1 MCAEAARIAGGD
13 HAGLTIGYL
22 RCYAGNEFR
31 RALEAFS
38 AKRPDVSVTVEYGN
52 HEELYAMLRTG
63 QADMVLNDQRRAF
76 SDEYVNLL
84 LTVCRSFVEV
94 SANSPLAQLERISPQ
109 ELKNFPCILVA
120 SPAQRETE
128 QEYYRQV
135 VGFQGE
141 FLYAENLE
149 EARLMVIGCK
159 GFMLVEGADAPP
171 ATGASIARVPLARGE
186 EPILR
191 RYCAFWQKRNANP
204 FVAEFAGLLK
214 AQFQDGKQQAAND
227 ARSEDGSC

>member
-120 SPAQRETE
+120 SPAQREME

-149 EARLMVIGCK
+149 EARLMVIGRK
-159 GFMLVEGADAPP
+159 GFMPVEGADAPP

-214 AQFQDGKQQAAND
+214 GAVSGWKTAG
-227 ARSEDGSC
+227 RERCMK

>member
-1 MCAEAARIAGGD
+1 MA
-13 HAGLTIGYL
+13 
-22 RCYAGNEFR
+22 
-31 RALEAFS
+31 
-38 AKRPDVSVTVEYGN
+38 
-52 HEELYAMLRTG
+52 
-63 QADMVLNDQRRAF
+63 LNDQRRAF

-120 SPAQRETE
+120 STAQREME

-149 EARLMVIGCK
+149 EARLMVIGRK

-171 ATGASIARVPLARGE
+171 ATGAPIARFPLACGE

-227 ARSEDGSC
+227 A

>member
-94 SANSPLAQLERISPQ
+94 SANSPLAQLERISP
-109 ELKNFPCILVA
+109 
-120 SPAQRETE
+120 
-128 QEYYRQV
+128 
-135 VGFQGE
+135 
-141 FLYAENLE
+141 
-149 EARLMVIGCK
+149 
-159 GFMLVEGADAPP
+159 
-171 ATGASIARVPLARGE
+171 
-186 EPILR
+186 
-191 RYCAFWQKRNANP
+191 
-204 FVAEFAGLLK
+204 
-214 AQFQDGKQQAAND
+214 
-227 ARSEDGSC
+227 